1 MKLNVGKA
9 SASLDLD
16 LEDVETRSSQEPNNK
31 SFILPTNIYAIVAQ
45 NCFLKG
51 GIVIL
56 ELLIG
61 V

>member
-16 LEDVETRSSQEPNNK
+16 LEDVETRCSQEPDNK

-45 NCFLKG
+45 NCFLNALG
-51 GIVIL
+51 RS
-56 ELLIG
+56 
-61 V
+61 